1 MFNVK
6 PNTERK
12 ESEMK
17 REKIIIIEVKE
28 VKKDWIDESINNIE
42 YGYDPELFDEE
53 LIEDLR
59 DCIQGREVK

>member
-1 MFNVK
+1 
-6 PNTERK
+6 
-12 ESEMK
+12 MK